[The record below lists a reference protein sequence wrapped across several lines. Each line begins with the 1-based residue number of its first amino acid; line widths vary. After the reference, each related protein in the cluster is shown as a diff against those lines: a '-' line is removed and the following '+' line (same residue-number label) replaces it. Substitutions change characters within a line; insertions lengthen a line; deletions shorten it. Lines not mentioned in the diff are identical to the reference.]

1 MALTRAQIR
10 TLVLD
15 ATGRTDKT
23 TLINTAID
31 LGVEEFSTQYRWSDL
46 LIEADATL
54 TADVQSVALA
64 SDVARIIE
72 IRLIDGNN
80 SRTLRIRSKD
90 WIVKHFPNPSATNS
104 AKATFGYL
112 QGTTL
117 FVVPIP
123 DSAYTIRYSYYKL
136 SAALTTDAQEVDV
149 RHSGAAIAA
158 YATYWVFQTVEKHED
173 AERWLATYLKLLDS
187 AKRTDKENSVTTQVF
202 DQRGEILVSQ
212 EFWLDPFVGGTPGI
226 SIGGYY
232 GGY

>member
-46 LIEADATL
+46 LVEADATL
-54 TADVQSVALA
+54 AIDVQFVVLA
-64 SDVARIIE
+64 TDVARIIE

-90 WIVKHFPNPSATNS
+90 WLVKHAPNPSANNTG
-104 AKATFGYL
+104 KPTFGYL

-123 DSAYTIRYSYYKL
+123 DEAYTIRYSYYKL
-136 SAALTTDAQEVDV
+136 SAALTTDAQTVDV

-158 YATYWVFQTVEKHED
+158 YATYWVFQSIEKHED

-187 AKRTDKENSVTTQVF
+187 AKRTDKENSVTTQMF
-202 DQRGEILVSQ
+202 DQRGDILISG
-212 EFWLDPFVGGTPGI
+212 EFWLDPFVRGTPGM
-226 SIGGYY
+226 GYGHY
-232 GGY
+232 GYGY